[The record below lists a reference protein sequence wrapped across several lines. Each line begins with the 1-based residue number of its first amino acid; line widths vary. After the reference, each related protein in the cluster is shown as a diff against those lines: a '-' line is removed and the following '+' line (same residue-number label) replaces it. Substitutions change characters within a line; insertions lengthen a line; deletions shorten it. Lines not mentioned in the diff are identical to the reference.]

1 MITPFSLRLTL
12 PLALVSLTF
21 VLAVDRAATPIVIER
36 LVDGNLTIQ
45 VSGIPGKHYRLETSN
60 DLEHWT
66 SLAILQGLG
75 PLTRS
80 MTGTEHRARFVRAVE
95 IDGPAG
101 MTGEVMTTTTLGEAV
116 LRPINHASFVVHWH
130 GVTIYNDPVG
140 STSAYRGLPSPD
152 LILVSH
158 QHGDHFSSDTITN
171 LRGEDTVMITPAAVF
186 AQLPEALKEIA
197 FVLANG
203 ESLELLDLTVE
214 AVPAYNDRH
223 PKGRDNGYVLSLGD
237 KRIYL
242 SGDTEDVPE
251 MRALENIE
259 VAFVSMNVPFTMSV
273 DQAASA
279 LLDFQPRKVY
289 PYHYRNSDGSL
300 ADLTEL
306 KSHLRQAPAIEVRTA
321 DWY

>member
-1 MITPFSLRLTL
+1 MIRLFSLRLAL

-21 VLAVDRAATPIVIER
+21 VLAIDRATTPIVIER
-36 LVDGNLTIQ
+36 FGDSFTIQ
-45 VSGIPGKHYRLETSN
+45 ISGFPGKHYRIEASN
-60 DLEHWT
+60 DLEHWA

-75 PLTRS
+75 PLTQS
-80 MTGTEHRARFVRAVE
+80 VPGTEHNARFVRAVE
-95 IDGPAG
+95 ITGSAG
-101 MTGEVMTTTTLGEAV
+101 MTGEVMTTTNLGDAV

-158 QHGDHFSSDTITN
+158 QHGDHFSSDTITD
-171 LRGEDTVMITPAAVF
+171 LRSENTVIITPPSVF
-186 AQLPEALKEIA
+186 AQLPDALKEITS
-197 FVLANG
+197 VLANG
-203 ESLELLDLTVE
+203 ESLELLDLTVD
-214 AVPAYNDRH
+214 ALPAYNDRH
-223 PKGRDNGYVLSLGD
+223 PKGRDNGYILTLGD

-242 SGDTEDVPE
+242 SGDTEDIPE
-251 MRALENIE
+251 MRALEGIE

-289 PYHYRNSDGSL
+289 PYHYRNSGGSF
-300 ADLTEL
+300 ADLTKL
-306 KSHLRQAPAIEVRTA
+306 KSHLSQAPAIEVRTA